1 MTAFAPATILI
12 QHFLSPLTLKD
23 KEKINIYLF
32 ACINLIRCKIPFV
45 LIIVRSVK
53 FLTIASLISHLSFQS
68 KCDQK
73 QCQCCQQEFSSQHCP
88 PKPLTPPPHLPIR
101 EFPGRPRSVDEDW
114 RCAWLPSAHTPPS
127 DHTRCRCFWDILTRY
142 PISDLT
148 ATPTLTLRT
157 IQLGCD
163 DLTTQY

>member
-88 PKPLTPPPHLPIR
+88 PKPLTPPLISPFANFLEGHGQLMR
-101 EFPGRPRSVDEDW
+101 TGGAPGCPVPTHRPV
-114 RCAWLPSAHTPPS
+114 
-127 DHTRCRCFWDILTRY
+127 
-142 PISDLT
+142 
-148 ATPTLTLRT
+148 PTLSVSAADVSG
-157 IQLGCD
+157 IF
-163 DLTTQY
+163 